1 MLKFNL
7 LEKLQQLDAVTLTHE
22 EDAVRSEHGEDYY
35 SVEIDLGGGFAGDYK
50 GGYWGDCSITDEK
63 LNLHFLYGN
72 VYGDDDLEEGEGNFG
87 EGMVHL
93 TYKGGTE
100 KNGLAYT
107 GKLEEKICE
116 RIEEVTNG
124 LILADGSEQGMQGHD
139 GDDESYLS
147 LDLGEVA

>member
-1 MLKFNL
+1 MFTL
-7 LEKLQQLDAVTLTHE
+7 LEKLNKLDAVTLTHE
-22 EDAVRSEHGEDYY
+22 TALAREAHGEDYY
-35 SVEIDLGGGFAGDYK
+35 SVDIELGGGFAGDYK

-87 EGMVHL
+87 EGMVQL

-107 GKLEEKICE
+107 GDLEEKICE

-124 LILADGSEQGMQGHD
+124 LILADGSEQGMQGHY

-147 LDLGEVA
+147 LDLGELEA